1 MKIIQVM
8 PTVSFGDAVSNDARA
23 ICRVISEMGYKTGIY
38 AENVDSRLRD
48 PYVRK
53 IARMPQINKDDIVI
67 FNHSTGTDLCY
78 KLPKMSG
85 RKMMIYHN
93 ITPPHFFDMYSIKSR
108 EVTKYGYQGT
118 EYLSDKIEYVMPV
131 SEYNA
136 KDLRKM
142 GYNCPMF
149 VRPILIPFEDYEKE
163 PDRNII
169 EKYSDGYVNIV
180 FVGRISPNKKQ
191 EDVIKAFSYYKKHI
205 NPKSRLILVGSDI
218 GMERYSRCLKNYAE
232 ALMVDDVVFTGQISF
247 RAILAFYRVAT
258 VFLCMSEHEGFCV
271 PLAEAMFFKVPIVAY
286 RSSAVPDTLGDS
298 GVLLDSKDEILT
310 AKVIDRIVR
319 DENLRNF
326 IIEKQTERL
335 KAFSYKTVRDEFE
348 KGLNGFIETV
358 KSGKRVN

>member
-78 KLPKMSG
+78 KLTKMSG

-142 GYNCPMF
+142 GYSCPMF

-191 EDVIKAFSYYKKHI
+191 EDVIKA
-205 NPKSRLILVGSDI
+205 DI

-286 RSSAVPDTLGDS
+286 RCSAVPDTLGDS

-335 KAFSYKTVRDEFE
+335 KDFSYKTVRDEFE

-358 KSGKRVN
+358 KSGKRGN